1 MIRTVSLQLGLALA
15 LLLLVEG
22 AVRVT
27 VPEIT
32 PVGTDKGLFA
42 DSVYADT
49 PGPRPGA
56 SGLSN
61 GARFSAMDAAG
72 YGFWRYA
79 GGHDPSRRSWL
90 LLGDSVTM
98 GIGVHPDSTF
108 AGRLAHGLPEI
119 NVLNPSMLGYSGRDY
134 AAIGRVLVPETGSP
148 PFELSRVFVFWCLND
163 IYSSAGPLPDPDQ
176 TVRDVGGSFL
186 SFARRHL
193 HIYQFLKATLFDRP
207 RRYWEYDSRLY
218 RGELV
223 GRAAGDLGTIAAL
236 ASERRIEVTVVL
248 LPYEYQ
254 LRQGG
259 GDGLWGPQ
267 KRMST
272 RLRSIGIVPL
282 DPSRYLLDRVDD
294 PADLFLYGDGIHF
307 SSRGH
312 DLISRFLREGLSG
325 RSAAGSP
332 G

>member
-1 MIRTVSLQLGLALA
+1 MIRTLALQLALALA
-15 LLLLVEG
+15 LLFLVEAG
-22 AVRVT
+22 VRVSI
-27 VPEIT
+27 PEIT

-42 DSVYADT
+42 DSVYAGA
-49 PGPRPGA
+49 PGLRPGA

-61 GARFSAMDAAG
+61 GARFSAMDVAG

-98 GIGVHPDSTF
+98 GLGVHPDSTF
-108 AGRLAHGLPEI
+108 AGRLAHGPPQI
-119 NVLNPSMLGYSGRDY
+119 NVLNPSMPGHSGGDY
-134 AAIGRVLVPETGSP
+134 VAIARALVPESGKP
-148 PFELSRVFVFWCLND
+148 PVDLSRILVLWCLND

-176 TVRDVGGSFL
+176 AVRDAGGSFL

-193 HIYQFLKATLFDRP
+193 RVYQFLKNTLFDRP

-218 RGELV
+218 RDELV
-223 GRAAGDLGTIAAL
+223 GRAAGDLATIAAL
-236 ASERRIEVTVVL
+236 GSERGVEVTVVL

-254 LRQGG
+254 LRQGRAEG
-259 GDGLWGPQ
+259 IRRPQ
-267 KRMST
+267 ERMSA
-272 RLRSIGIVPL
+272 RLRSIGITPL
-282 DPSRYLLDRVDD
+282 DPSAYLLQRVDD

-312 DLISRFLREGLSG
+312 ELIYRFLRE
-325 RSAAGSP
+325 RPA
-332 G
+332 

>member
-1 MIRTVSLQLGLALA
+1 MIRTLSLQLALALA
-15 LLLLVEG
+15 LLFVVEA
-22 AVRVT
+22 AVRISI
-27 VPEIT
+27 PEIT
-32 PVGTDKGLFA
+32 PVGTDRELFA
-42 DSVYADT
+42 DSVYAGA

-61 GARFSAMDAAG
+61 GARFAAMEVAG

-98 GIGVHPDSTF
+98 GMGVHPDSTF
-108 AGRLAHGLPEI
+108 AGRLAAGQPEI
-119 NVLNPSMLGYSGRDY
+119 NVLNPSMPGYSGGDY
-134 AAIGRVLVPETGSP
+134 VAIARTLVPRGGSPPVDLSRVLV
-148 PFELSRVFVFWCLND
+148 LWCLND
-163 IYSSAGPLPDPDQ
+163 IYSSAGPVPDPDQ

-193 HIYQFLKATLFDRP
+193 RVYQFLKNALFDRP

-218 RGELV
+218 RDELV
-223 GRAAGDLGTIAAL
+223 SRAAADLGLIAAL
-236 ASERRIEVTVVL
+236 GSQRRVEVTVVL

-254 LRQGG
+254 LRQGRG
-259 GDGLWGPQ
+259 EGIWRPQ
-267 KRMST
+267 ERMSA
-272 RLRSIGIVPL
+272 RLRAIGIAPL
-282 DPSRYLLDRVDD
+282 DPSAYLLERVDD

-312 DLISRFLREGLSG
+312 ELISRFLGERP
-325 RSAAGSP
+325 A
-332 G
+332 